1 MTRKEVISYLTPL
14 FIERLEDITNMYKLI
29 GVSGDFARKNGI
41 GRGTYDESPMWLQ
54 YRGVNNEGDAIR
66 FECSLSNVGFDI
78 PLDSE
83 SVDTLLHSG
92 GGGGYNALYDYFK
105 KVKYEYLRDNH
116 PTVWEEQKF
125 NHSRINSFLNEY
137 EGL

>member
-29 GVSGDFARKNGI
+29 GVSGNFAFKNNI
-41 GRGTYDESPMWLQ
+41 GGLGYDESPMWLQ
-54 YRGVNNEGDAIR
+54 YKGVNDEGNAIR

-83 SVDTLLHSG
+83 SIDALVFSRGSHS
-92 GGGGYNALYDYFK
+92 AVYDYFK

-125 NHSRINSFLNEY
+125 QLPRINSFLNEY

>member
-1 MTRKEVISYLTPL
+1 MTRKEIIDHLTPI
-14 FIERLEDITNMYKLI
+14 FIEELDNLTNVYKLI

-54 YRGVNNEGDAIR
+54 YKGANDENNAIR

-83 SVDTLLHSG
+83 SVDTLVFSKG
-92 GGGGYNALYDYFK
+92 GNNALYDYFK

-125 NHSRINSFLNEY
+125 HHPRINSFLNEY

>member
-14 FIERLEDITNMYKLI
+14 FIERLENITNMYKLI
-29 GVSGDFARKNGI
+29 GVSGDFARKHGI
-41 GRGTYDESPMWLQ
+41 GRLSGAYDESPMWLQ
-54 YRGVNNEGDAIR
+54 YKGANDENNAIR

-83 SVDTLLHSG
+83 SIDTLVFSRG
-92 GGGGYNALYDYFK
+92 GHTALYDYFK

-116 PTVWEEQKF
+116 PTVWDEQKF
-125 NHSRINSFLNEY
+125 QLPRINSFLNEY

>member
-14 FIERLEDITNMYKLI
+14 FIEKLEDATNMYMLI

-54 YRGVNNEGDAIR
+54 YKGGNDEDNAIR
-66 FECSLSNVGFDI
+66 FECSLSNVWFEI

-83 SVDTLLHSG
+83 SLDILLHS
-92 GGGGYNALYDYFK
+92 GGGYNALYDYFK
-105 KVKYEYLRDNH
+105 KVKYEYLRDNY

-125 NHSRINSFLNEY
+125 NHPRINSFLNEY